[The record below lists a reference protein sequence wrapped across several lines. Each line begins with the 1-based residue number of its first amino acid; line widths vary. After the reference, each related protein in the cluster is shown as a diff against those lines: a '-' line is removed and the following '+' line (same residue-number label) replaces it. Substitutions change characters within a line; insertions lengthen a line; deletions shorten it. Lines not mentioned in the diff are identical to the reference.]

1 MSVELELTG
10 DVDKADLILVVDDDP
25 DIARFV
31 QVNLRLHNF
40 DVVLAGDGEEALEV
54 IEKHRPDLAV
64 VDLMM
69 PRMDGLELVRRLRAN
84 PMTAAL
90 PVIMLTAKGMT
101 VDKVVGLS
109 VGADDYLVKPFD
121 TLELIARV
129 RSTLRR
135 NQEFREV
142 SPLTGLPGNTRV
154 RREILDRMRNGAD
167 YAVGYID
174 IDRFKSVN
182 DVYGF
187 ERGDEFITA
196 LARSLHRAVVAA
208 GLPPAFLGHI
218 GGDDFVIVCDPK
230 QMLPLTQKAVIDFE
244 QAADDL
250 YDPEHA
256 KRGYIEV
263 PDRKGHLHRA
273 ALVTLSIGVAQSTAT
288 GRKYVDPREVI
299 AVASEMK
306 KVAKTQ
312 PGSYIAIDR
321 RKADSE

>member
-1 MSVELELTG
+1 MTAEPAVERP
-10 DVDKADLILVVDDDP
+10 DLILVVDDDQ

-31 QVNLRLHNF
+31 SVNLKIHGF
-40 DVVLAGDGEEALEV
+40 EVVLAGDGQEALDLVEQR
-54 IEKHRPDLAV
+54 HPDLAV

-69 PRMDGLELVRRLRAN
+69 PRMDGLELTRRLRAN
-84 PMTAAL
+84 PMTSAL

-101 VDKVVGLS
+101 VDKVVGLTA
-109 VGADDYLVKPFD
+109 GADDYLVKPFD

-154 RREILDRMRNGAD
+154 RREILDRMRSGTD
-167 YAVGYID
+167 YAVGYVD

-196 LARSLHRAVVAA
+196 LARSMHRAVVSA

-218 GGDDFVIVCDPK
+218 GGDDFVIVCHPD
-230 QMLPLTQKAVIDFE
+230 QILPLTQQAVVDFE
-244 QAADDL
+244 QAADEL

-256 KRGYIEV
+256 KRGYVLV
-263 PDRKGHLHRA
+263 PDRRGNLLKAH
-273 ALVTLSIGVAQSTAT
+273 LVTLSIGVAQSTAT
-288 GRKYVDPREVI
+288 GRKYTDPREVI

-306 KVAKTQ
+306 KVAKNQ
-312 PGSYIAIDR
+312 PGSYIAVDR
-321 RKADSE
+321 RKADSQ

>member
-1 MSVELELTG
+1 MSAEPAA
-10 DVDKADLILVVDDDP
+10 DRPDLILVVDDDQ

-31 QVNLRLHNF
+31 SVNLKIHGF
-40 DVVLAGDGEEALEV
+40 EVVLAGDGLEALELV
-54 IEKHRPDLAV
+54 EQRHPDLAV

-69 PRMDGLELVRRLRAN
+69 PRMDGLELTRRLRAN
-84 PMTAAL
+84 PMTSAL

-101 VDKVVGLS
+101 VDKVVGLTA
-109 VGADDYLVKPFD
+109 GADDYLVKPFD

-154 RREILDRMRNGAD
+154 RREILDRMRSGTD
-167 YAVGYID
+167 YAVGYVD

-196 LARSLHRAVVAA
+196 LARSMHRAVVSA

-218 GGDDFVIVCDPK
+218 GGDDFVIVCHPD
-230 QMLPLTQKAVIDFE
+230 QILPLTQQAVVDFE
-244 QAADDL
+244 QAADEL
-250 YDPEHA
+250 YDAEHA
-256 KRGYIEV
+256 KRGYILV
-263 PDRKGHLHRA
+263 PDRRGNLLKAH
-273 ALVTLSIGVAQSTAT
+273 LVTLSIGVAQHTAT
-288 GRKYVDPREVI
+288 GRQYTDPREVI

-306 KVAKTQ
+306 KVAKGQ
-312 PGSYIAIDR
+312 PGSYIAVDR
-321 RKADSE
+321 RKADSQQGL